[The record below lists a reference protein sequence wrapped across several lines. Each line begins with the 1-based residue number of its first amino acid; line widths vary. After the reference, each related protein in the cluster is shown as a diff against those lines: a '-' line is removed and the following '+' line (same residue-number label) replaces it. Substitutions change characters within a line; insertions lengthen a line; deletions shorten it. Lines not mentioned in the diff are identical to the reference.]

1 MNSKSNSSLFFPK
14 IDMGYNALASQG
26 IQPEFAT
33 VAHPSNC
40 NYDNTNS
47 RCIDGPELPR
57 CYDNRNTFLYCYPRM

>member
-1 MNSKSNSSLFFPK
+1 
-14 IDMGYNALASQG
+14 MGYNALASQG